1 MNYFKL
7 IWNNF
12 KHKKLR
18 SWLTVIGILIGIMAV
33 VSLIAL
39 GQGLQYAISSQ
50 FSFLS
55 PDIVTISVV
64 SSDQFSS
71 SSKPLE
77 KDYVELVERVDGVKQ
92 ASGRIMRPVKI
103 KVDKSTDYTMGIS
116 VPTGK
121 KAEFLYNAMNLKIEK
136 GRFLDDSKDNE
147 VLLGNMFSD
156 PDNGLNSKVGDEI
169 LIQGKPF
176 IVVGILKKT
185 GSFMIDISTYINE
198 KGMENLFDLDNEYS
212 FIGARIDTE
221 KDMKEIIS
229 NIEKVIRKKRHVK
242 EYNQDFTVQSAQA
255 TLNQVNSILGGVQIF
270 VYIIAGISILVSGI
284 GISNTMF
291 TSVLERTKDIGIM
304 KSIGA
309 TNRTIFTLFLIE
321 SGLLGMIGGIIGVI
335 LGSSIAVGLAALG
348 RQAMG
353 LDLIQ
358 ARISFALIFGAISF
372 SFIIGTVSGL
382 IPAIKA
388 SKQNPVEALSYT
400 K

>member
-1 MNYFKL
+1 
-7 IWNNF
+7 
-12 KHKKLR
+12 
-18 SWLTVIGILIGIMAV
+18 MAV